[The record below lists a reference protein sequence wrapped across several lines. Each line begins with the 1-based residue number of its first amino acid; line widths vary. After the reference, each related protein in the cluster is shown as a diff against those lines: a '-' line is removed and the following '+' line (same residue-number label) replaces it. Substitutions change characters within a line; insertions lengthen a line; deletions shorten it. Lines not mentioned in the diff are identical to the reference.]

1 MYILKAPTIS
11 VRRTDERRRRLA
23 GLEPMTAPSWPSAH
37 GVASFVFVA
46 VASSSLA
53 QVAQKHLGFPLIT
66 GYILSG
72 VLAGPWA
79 LALVSRDECASLA
92 HVINENAMGYIGFA
106 AGAKFLLS
114 DLRGSLKPTLLLMG
128 SVLSATYLIVLAG
141 VYLASPWLEITAG
154 ASRAHRLAVA
164 LLVACLSVARSPSS
178 AIALVS
184 ELDARRIGKKTKQN
198 KNHFFQSLRKCRTPT
213 FAICPQFDSK
223 KQEKARAE
231 PESALISELDARR
244 IDRPDVLTMYRPY
257 ASSDHLCARTHTRR
271 LFAHMPQPMSRMY
284 IAAMCSFST

>member
-1 MYILKAPTIS
+1 M
-11 VRRTDERRRRLA
+11 
-23 GLEPMTAPSWPSAH
+23 
-37 GVASFVFVA
+37 
-46 VASSSLA
+46 
-53 QVAQKHLGFPLIT
+53 
-66 GYILSG
+66 
-72 VLAGPWA
+72 
-79 LALVSRDECASLA
+79 A

-184 ELDARRIGKKTKQN
+184 ELDARRIGKKTKQ
-198 KNHFFQSLRKCRTPT
+198 KKTIFFSLFVNVAPPLLPYVHHLIQK
-213 FAICPQFDSK
+213 SK
-223 KQEKARAE
+223 KKHELSRRVHLSPNSTPGE
-231 PESALISELDARR
+231 LIDQ
-244 IDRPDVLTMYRPY
+244 TY
-257 ASSDHLCARTHTRR
+257 
-271 LFAHMPQPMSRMY
+271 
-284 IAAMCSFST
+284 